1 MTQVLAWTLTFII
14 VLLFIEYALIN
25 PFEKRSTAWRPVVQV

>member
-1 MTQVLAWTLTFII
+1 VLAWTLTFII
-14 VLLFIEYALIN
+14 VLLIIEYALIN